1 VPVYKVEAIVLRHQP
16 VGEADRILTLF
27 TREFGKLR
35 VSARG
40 VRKTTSRLAGLVQP
54 YTAGRF
60 LLARG
65 RTLDVVAQAEITRA
79 FAGLGRDLLRSAY
92 AAYVAELVDRF
103 LPERDR
109 HPEVFD
115 AVLDAFA
122 VIEAAP
128 EDEAEIYALWF
139 SLHLADSLGYRPE
152 MERCV
157 ACGRALPSG
166 VASGDTEERV
176 SRAAGDPA
184 HSGAGEAGRPARG
197 AATWAFSPAAGGAL
211 CPACAADEPSA
222 APPDPRIPRGR
233 PGHAGVAPGVLAT
246 GAYLLRSTAE
256 RARRLRVPERQR
268 RELAGLVQAH
278 LEYHL
283 DGRLR
288 APAVIARL
296 RQAPAT
302 RASGTRA

>member
-1 VPVYKVEAIVLRHQP
+1 VPVYKVEAVVLRHQP

-27 TREFGKLR
+27 TREFGKMR

-40 VRKTTSRLAGLVQP
+40 VRKTTSRLAGRVQP
-54 YTAGRF
+54 YTAGRY

-65 RTLDVVAQAEITRA
+65 RTLDVVAQAEVVRA
-79 FAGLGRDLLRSAY
+79 FAGLQQDLLRSAY

-115 AVLDAFA
+115 AVLDALA
-122 VIEAAP
+122 VIEAAA

-157 ACGRALPSG
+157 ACGRPLPAG
-166 VASGDTEERV
+166 HHETD
-176 SRAAGDPA
+176 AGDAPERLA
-184 HSGAGEAGRPARG
+184 AAPSSRGGTARG
-197 AATWAFSPAAGGAL
+197 AATWAFSPGAGGAL
-211 CPACAADEPSA
+211 CPACAADEPT
-222 APPDPRIPRGR
+222 
-233 PGHAGVAPGVLAT
+233 VVWVVPGVLAT
-246 GAYLLRSTAE
+246 GAYLLRSTAD

-268 RELAGLVQAH
+268 RALAGLVQAH

-288 APAVIARL
+288 APGVIARL
-296 RQAPAT
+296 RQAPPTSRGGSAPGPRRGT
-302 RASGTRA
+302 AAPRASGTRS

>member
-1 VPVYKVEAIVLRHQP
+1 MPVYKADAVVLRHQP

-27 TREFGKLR
+27 TREYGKLR

-40 VRKTTSRLAGLVQP
+40 VRKTTSRLSGRVQP
-54 YTAGRF
+54 YTHGRF

-65 RTLDVVAQAEITRA
+65 RTLDVVAQAESVRA
-79 FAGLGRDLLRSAY
+79 FPGLQQDLLRSAY

-115 AVLDAFA
+115 AVLDALA
-122 VIEAAP
+122 VIAEAT
-128 EDEAEIYALWF
+128 EDEAEVYALWF

-152 MERCV
+152 MAQCV
-157 ACGRALPSG
+157 VCGRALP
-166 VASGDTEERV
+166 
-176 SRAAGDPA
+176 
-184 HSGAGEAGRPARG
+184 AGETAGRGP
-197 AATWAFSPAAGGAL
+197 ATWAFSPAAGGAV
-211 CPACAADEPSA
+211 CPSCAVDA
-222 APPDPRIPRGR
+222 AEAAR
-233 PGHAGVAPGVLAT
+233 VAPGILAT
-246 GAYLLRSTAE
+246 GGYLLRVTAD
-256 RARRLRVPERQR
+256 RARRLRVPDRPR
-268 RELAGLVQAH
+268 RELARLVQQH

-296 RQAPAT
+296 RQAVAP
-302 RASGTRA
+302 RAAAPRV

>member
-1 VPVYKVEAIVLRHQP
+1 MPVYKVEAVVLRHQP

-27 TREFGKLR
+27 TREYGKLR

-40 VRKTTSRLAGLVQP
+40 VRKMTSRLAGRVQP
-54 YTAGRF
+54 YTEGRF

-65 RTLDVVAQAEITRA
+65 RTLDVVAQAEVVRA
-79 FAGLGRDLLRSAY
+79 FAGLQRDLLRGAY
-92 AAYVAELVDRF
+92 AAYIAELVDRF

-109 HPEVFD
+109 HPEVFN

-122 VIEAAP
+122 VVEAAA
-128 EDEAEIYALWF
+128 EDEAEVYALWF

-152 MERCV
+152 MAQCV
-157 ACGRALPSG
+157 TCGRPLPSG
-166 VASGDTEERV
+166 AP
-176 SRAAGDPA
+176 AAGD
-184 HSGAGEAGRPARG
+184 
-197 AATWAFSPAAGGAL
+197 AAEQVSPVRRASWAFSPAAGGAL
-211 CPACAADEPSA
+211 CPACAAGEPSA
-222 APPDPRIPRGR
+222 AK
-233 PGHAGVAPGVLAT
+233 VAPGVLAT

-256 RARRLRVPERQR
+256 RARRLRIPERQR
-268 RELAGLVQAH
+268 RALAGLVQAH

-296 RQAPAT
+296 RQAPAP
-302 RASGTRA
+302 RASGARS

>member
-1 VPVYKVEAIVLRHQP
+1 MPVYKVDAVILRHQP
-16 VGEADRILTLF
+16 VGEADRVLTLL
-27 TREFGKLR
+27 TREHGKVR
-35 VSARG
+35 ASARG
-40 VRKTTSRLAGLVQP
+40 VRRTTSRLAGRVQP
-54 YTAGRF
+54 YTQGRF

-65 RTLDVVAQAEITRA
+65 RTLDVVAQAEVVRA
-79 FAGLGRDLLRSAY
+79 FAGLQHDLLRSAY

-109 HPEVFD
+109 HPEVFE
-115 AVLDAFA
+115 AVLDALA
-122 VIEAAP
+122 VIETAT

-157 ACGRALPSG
+157 ACGRPLPAG
-166 VASGDTEERV
+166 GFAAAGAAERV
-176 SRAAGDPA
+176 SPTKGD
-184 HSGAGEAGRPARG
+184 RPAVRGG
-197 AATWAFSPAAGGAL
+197 AAWAFSPAAGGAV
-211 CPACAADEPSA
+211 CPACAAEHHPSA
-222 APPDPRIPRGR
+222 AR
-233 PGHAGVAPGVLAT
+233 VAPGVLAT

-256 RARRLRVPERQR
+256 RARRLRVQERPR

-288 APAVIARL
+288 APGVIARL
-296 RQAPAT
+296 RLAVP
-302 RASGTRA
+302 RPLGTRS

>member
-1 VPVYKVEAIVLRHQP
+1 MPVYKVGAVVLRHQP
-16 VGEADRILTLF
+16 VGEADRVLTLF
-27 TREFGKLR
+27 TLEYGKLR

-40 VRKTTSRLAGLVQP
+40 VRKTTSRLAGRVQP
-54 YTAGRF
+54 YTEGRF

-65 RTLDVVAQAEITRA
+65 RTLDVVAQAEVVRS
-79 FAGLGRDLLRSAY
+79 FAGLQQDLLRSAY

-109 HPEVFD
+109 HPEIFEALV
-115 AVLDAFA
+115 DAFG
-122 VIEAAP
+122 VIESAS
-128 EDEAEIYALWF
+128 EDEAEVYALWF

-152 MERCV
+152 LERCV
-157 ACGRALPSG
+157 VCGRPLPSG
-166 VASGDTEERV
+166 AP
-176 SRAAGDPA
+176 AGDPDTVRA
-184 HSGAGEAGRPARG
+184 ERSAAGW
-197 AATWAFSPAAGGAL
+197 TFSPAAGGAL
-211 CPACAADEPSA
+211 CPACTPDEPA
-222 APPDPRIPRGR
+222 VVR
-233 PGHAGVAPGVLAT
+233 VAPGVLAT

-268 RELAGLVQAH
+268 KALAGLVQAH

-296 RQAPAT
+296 RQGEPARRV
-302 RASGTRA
+302 RANTP

>member
-1 VPVYKVEAIVLRHQP
+1 MPVYKVGAVVLRHQP
-16 VGEADRILTLF
+16 VGEADRVLTLF
-27 TREFGKLR
+27 TLEYGKLR

-40 VRKTTSRLAGLVQP
+40 VRKTTSRLAGRVQP
-54 YTAGRF
+54 YTEGRF

-65 RTLDVVAQAEITRA
+65 RTLDVVAQAEVVRS
-79 FAGLGRDLLRSAY
+79 FAGLQQDLLRSAY

-109 HPEVFD
+109 HPEIFEALV
-115 AVLDAFA
+115 DAFG
-122 VIEAAP
+122 VIESAS
-128 EDEAEIYALWF
+128 EDEAEVYALWF

-152 MERCV
+152 LERCV
-157 ACGRALPSG
+157 VCGRPLPSG
-166 VASGDTEERV
+166 AP
-176 SRAAGDPA
+176 AGDPDTVRA
-184 HSGAGEAGRPARG
+184 ERSAAGW
-197 AATWAFSPAAGGAL
+197 TFSPAAGGAL
-211 CPACAADEPSA
+211 CPACTPDEPA
-222 APPDPRIPRGR
+222 VMR
-233 PGHAGVAPGVLAT
+233 VAPGVLAT

-268 RELAGLVQAH
+268 KALAGLVQAH

-296 RQAPAT
+296 RQGEPARRV
-302 RASGTRA
+302 RANTP

>member
-1 VPVYKVEAIVLRHQP
+1 MPVYKVGAVILRHQP
-16 VGEADRILTLF
+16 VGEADRVLTLF
-27 TREFGKLR
+27 TLEHGKLR

-40 VRKTTSRLAGLVQP
+40 VRKTTSRLAGRVQP
-54 YTAGRF
+54 YTEGRF

-65 RTLDVVAQAEITRA
+65 RTLDVVAEAEVVRS
-79 FAGLGRDLLRSAY
+79 FAGLQQDLLRSAY

-109 HPEVFD
+109 HPEIFEALV
-115 AVLDAFA
+115 DAFG
-122 VIEAAP
+122 VIETAS
-128 EDEAEIYALWF
+128 EDEAEVYALWF

-152 MERCV
+152 LERCV
-157 ACGRALPSG
+157 ACGRSLPSG
-166 VASGDTEERV
+166 APAADPDTVRAER
-176 SRAAGDPA
+176 SAAGW
-184 HSGAGEAGRPARG
+184 
-197 AATWAFSPAAGGAL
+197 TFSPAAGGVL
-211 CPACAADEPSA
+211 CPACAADEPSVL
-222 APPDPRIPRGR
+222 R
-233 PGHAGVAPGVLAT
+233 VAPGVLAT

-268 RELAGLVQAH
+268 RALAGLVQAH

-296 RQAPAT
+296 RQGEPA
-302 RASGTRA
+302 RRGPSISGTRS

>member
-1 VPVYKVEAIVLRHQP
+1 MPVYKVEAVVLRHQP

-27 TREFGKLR
+27 TREYGKLR

-40 VRKTTSRLAGLVQP
+40 VRKTTSRLAGRVQP

-60 LLARG
+60 LLAKG
-65 RTLDVVAQAEITRA
+65 RTLDVIAQAEIVHA

-109 HPEVFD
+109 HPDVFD
-115 AVLDAFA
+115 AVLDALA
-122 VIEAAP
+122 VLDAAP

-152 MERCV
+152 IGRCV

-166 VASGDTEERV
+166 VASGDAEERV
-176 SRAAGDPA
+176 PR
-184 HSGAGEAGRPARG
+184 R
-197 AATWAFSPAAGGAL
+197 AATWAFTPAAGGAL

-222 APPDPRIPRGR
+222 VQ
-233 PGHAGVAPGVLAT
+233 VAPGVLAT

-256 RARRLRVPERQR
+256 QARRLRVPERQR

-296 RQAPAT
+296 RQTPAT

>member
-1 VPVYKVEAIVLRHQP
+1 MPVYKVEAVVLRHQP

-27 TREFGKLR
+27 TREFGKVR

-40 VRKTTSRLAGLVQP
+40 VRKTTSRLAGRVQP

-60 LLARG
+60 LLAKG
-65 RTLDVVAQAEITRA
+65 RTLDVIAQAEIVHA

-109 HPEVFD
+109 HPDVFD
-115 AVLDAFA
+115 AVLDALA

-152 MERCV
+152 MGRCV

-166 VASGDTEERV
+166 IASGDAEERA

-184 HSGAGEAGRPARG
+184 YGGAGGTGRPAPRA

-222 APPDPRIPRGR
+222 VR
-233 PGHAGVAPGVLAT
+233 VAPGVLAT

-256 RARRLRVPERQR
+256 QARRLRVPERQR
-268 RELAGLVQAH
+268 RELAGLLQAH